1 MSRVFLADEVRLG
14 RQVVIKVLPPEM
26 AAGVNVER
34 FEREIQLAAKLQHPH
49 IVPVLSAGASDDI
62 LFYVMPFIRGES
74 LRAKLSR
81 EGELPVGE
89 TVRILRDVVDALA
102 YAHREGVVHRDI
114 KPDNVLLSDNHAVV
128 TDFGVAKAVAS
139 STGESSLTSLGVA
152 LGTPAYMAPEQAAA
166 DPHVDQRADLY
177 AVGALAYE
185 MLTGRP
191 PFTGHTP
198 QAVLSAHVTQ
208 APAPV
213 TVHRGTVPPALAEL
227 VMRCLEKKPADR
239 FQRAEEL
246 RSLFEGMV
254 TPTGGI
260 TPTASQP
267 VSAVDYE
274 AKARRAH
281 PVRVGIVFSAVSL
294 VVAGV
299 AYGLMLVLGLP
310 NWVFL
315 VAVGLL
321 AAGLPIMLLTGHQER
336 KRAMARAAGV
346 HTMTPTG
353 MKRLFTWKR
362 SLAIGGAAFGALAL
376 IAGAAMAMRALGIG
390 PFATLVSSGALK
402 DRQTIILADFV
413 NHAADTTLGPTLT
426 EAFRVDL
433 SQSRTVQLMDPQA
446 IASALVRMRKAPDT
460 KMTPAVTRE
469 VAERS
474 AVTAMV
480 TGQIDPVGKGFVLSA
495 SVVAIGDGRV
505 LTAVRETAADDGQL
519 ITALDDLSRDLRER
533 IGESLVTIR
542 QTQPLDQVTTS
553 SLDALRKY
561 TEAVR
566 RFEAG
571 DYDGAGELLREAIA
585 RDSNFAMAYRKLAAV
600 FSNTGAS
607 FTQLVAAS
615 TRAFQ
620 LRDRLPPLERDLTT
634 AWYYQNVEYDPAR
647 AIAAYRSVLDRDST
661 NSIAVTDLVL
671 VLDQTRDYAAAESL
685 AVRGIAM
692 GVRGPLRGN
701 AAVSMAEQGHY
712 AAADSM
718 LEAGGAGSLPN
729 PMSLL
734 VRAMIAGAQGHY
746 DSAMRLAR
754 AARDSSGGTAAIQS
768 TAEMLLGAIAEAQ
781 GRLTAATQHAR
792 ASAQANPAP
801 AGAMTP
807 ATLEAEYLV
816 TYLADSAAAR
826 RVLDSAVARHPLA
839 NIPPYD
845 RPYAQ
850 LAYAYAEVGLP
861 QEARRLLAEYART
874 VPAGIRRGDVAVL
887 AAEGQLALAEGRW
900 RAAIDTLRRLRE
912 DGRCGACGYFQAG
925 QAFDHLGETDS
936 ALVNYL
942 ASTTAPSTFRTV
954 QVDYAKAPAY
964 HRIGEIY
971 EARGDHA
978 DAIEY
983 YQKFVDLWKNADP
996 ELQPLV
1002 KDAKA
1007 RIARLTAQ
1015 GG

>member
-1 MSRVFLADEVRLG
+1 MSDFKDRVQQAVGETYRIERELGGGGMSRVYLAEETRLG

-89 TVRILRDVVDALA
+89 AVRILRDVVDALA
-102 YAHREGVVHRDI
+102 YAHREHVVHRDI

-166 DPHVDQRADLY
+166 DPHVDQRADIY

-191 PFTGHTP
+191 PFTGATP
-198 QAVLSAHVTQ
+198 QSVLSAHVTQ
-208 APAPV
+208 TPEPV
-213 TVHRGTVPPALAEL
+213 TMHRGSVPPALAEL

-267 VSAVDYE
+267 VAAVDYA

-281 PVRVGIVFSAVSL
+281 PARVGVVFSGVSL

-299 AYGLMLVLGLP
+299 VYGLMLVLGLP
-310 NWVFL
+310 SWVFFG
-315 VAVGLL
+315 AVGLMVV
-321 AAGLPIMLLTGHQER
+321 GLPVMLLTGHQER
-336 KRAMARAAGV
+336 KRAMARATGV
-346 HTMTPTG
+346 HTMTPAG
-353 MKRLFTWKR
+353 MKKLFTWKR
-362 SLAIGGAAFGALAL
+362 SLVIGGAAFGALAL
-376 IAGAAMAMRALGIG
+376 VAGGAMAMRALGIG

-433 SQSRTVQLMDPQA
+433 SQSPTVQLMDPQA
-446 IASALVRMRKAPDT
+446 IASTLVRMRKAPDT
-460 KMTPAVTRE
+460 RMTPAVAHE

-474 AVTAMV
+474 GVTAMV
-480 TGQIDPVGKGFVLSA
+480 TGQIDPVGKGYVLSA
-495 SVVAIGDGRV
+495 SVQGVGDGRV

-519 ITALDDLSRDLRER
+519 ITALDALSRDLRER

-566 RFEAG
+566 RFDVG
-571 DYDGAGELLREAIA
+571 DFSGAEGLLHDAVA

-600 FSNTGAS
+600 LSNTGAS
-607 FTQLVAAS
+607 FAQLVQVS
-615 TRAFQ
+615 TRAFE

-634 AWYYQNVEYDPAR
+634 AWYYQNVEYDPSQ
-647 AIAAYRSVLDRDST
+647 AIAAYRSALERDSA
-661 NSIAVTDLVL
+661 NSVALNDLSL
-671 VLDQTRDYAAAESL
+671 ELAQTRDYAGAESL
-685 AVRGIAM
+685 AVRGVA
-692 GVRGPLRGN
+692 LRGGASLYLN
-701 AAVSMAEQGHY
+701 AAAAMAY
-712 AAADSM
+712 
-718 LEAGGAGSLPN
+718 
-729 PMSLL
+729 
-734 VRAMIAGAQGHY
+734 QGHY
-746 DSAMRLAR
+746 DAADSVLDLAASRSVTSVAMGIIRAAVAAARGRYDTATTLAR
-754 AARDSSGGTAAIQS
+754 AALAASGGSSYATSGLEA
-768 TAEMLLGAIAEAQ
+768 LLSAIAAAE
-781 GRLTAATQHAR
+781 GRYSAAMQHAE
-792 ASAQANPAP
+792 ASFKASGAP
-801 AGAMTP
+801 AGPLDA
-807 ATLEAEYLV
+807 AV
-816 TYLADSAAAR
+816 SAA
-826 RVLDSAVARHPLA
+826 
-839 NIPPYD
+839 
-845 RPYAQ
+845 
-850 LAYAYAEVGLP
+850 
-861 QEARRLLAEYART
+861 
-874 VPAGIRRGDVAVL
+874 
-887 AAEGQLALAEGRW
+887 
-900 RAAIDTLRRLRE
+900 
-912 DGRCGACGYFQAG
+912 
-925 QAFDHLGETDS
+925 
-936 ALVNYL
+936 
-942 ASTTAPSTFRTV
+942 
-954 QVDYAKAPAY
+954 
-964 HRIGEIY
+964 
-971 EARGDHA
+971 
-978 DAIEY
+978 
-983 YQKFVDLWKNADP
+983 
-996 ELQPLV
+996 
-1002 KDAKA
+1002 
-1007 RIARLTAQ
+1007 
-1015 GG
+1015 